1 MGTSGLQST
10 WGQGGDRGRA
20 VWWREQSTTMAQLT
34 PLIAATSVGGWV
46 ELLIL
51 LGLLFLDYWATLRI
65 ITQAGYSSMWILLP
79 LAPLVFTII
88 CYVILW
94 NDLHAIFF
102 GSSFGFAGTNASLF
116 WNLDKFSILLNWIF
130 YLIFAFSRW
139 PVNGSPRTS
148 SAAAPL
154 PAPPSRAVPGP
165 AASSPAT
172 PAPLSTARV
181 LPSSAAGPGAPPAG
195 AASSPAT
202 KRPGAQFCPWCAEP
216 LPGNRALFHDC
227 GPKERPETYCK
238 NCGKAL
244 PAGSSEC
251 ASCAAA

>member
-1 MGTSGLQST
+1 
-10 WGQGGDRGRA
+10 
-20 VWWREQSTTMAQLT
+20 MAQLT

-94 NDLHAIFF
+94 NDLHEIFF
-102 GSSFGFAGTNASLF
+102 GSSFGFGGINNASLF
-116 WNLDKFSILLNWIF
+116 WHLDEFSILLNWIF
-130 YLIFAFSRW
+130 YLVFAFSRW
-139 PVNGSPRTS
+139 PANGAPRSS

-165 AASSPAT
+165 GSAPTVPAA
-172 PAPLSTARV
+172 PAPTARV
-181 LPSSAAGPGAPPAG
+181 LPSSAAGPGAAPAG
-195 AASSPAT
+195 AASSAT

-227 GPKERPETYCK
+227 GPKERPETFCK
-238 NCGKAL
+238 NCGTAL
-244 PAGSSEC
+244 PAGGSEC
-251 ASCAAA
+251 PSCAVA